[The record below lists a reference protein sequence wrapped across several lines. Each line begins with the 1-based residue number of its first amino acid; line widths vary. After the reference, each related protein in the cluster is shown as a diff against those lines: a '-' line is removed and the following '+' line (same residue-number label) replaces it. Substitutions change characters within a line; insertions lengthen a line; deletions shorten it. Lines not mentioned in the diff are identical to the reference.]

1 MKKISMILCLIVT
14 NICINIKNLLFISS
28 VKKNSSSLLNTV
40 KKHRSIYFLKNF
52 ININKLTNW
61 NTFKRKKKKI
71 IKFSCYSFGNPI
83 HPNNFNVNMM
93 EGLKKA
99 VLVGENPA
107 YIKERLA
114 KYNELKEKKRLDT
127 ELQIKNDEHFKKNI
141 NIELLDGSIR
151 VGECHVTTP
160 FHIASS
166 ISKKLAEDSIVSKI
180 TYLEKVD
187 LELCDIEDAEENS
200 NVSGSGNGNDSGNS
214 AENKHCSGG
223 RTPMLW
229 DMNVPLIGN
238 CKIEFLNI
246 EHEEAKKIFWHSSAH
261 ILGSSLEKIF
271 GGYLTIGPALSEGFY
286 YDIFLGNYAISNEH
300 YKRIEDEFA
309 KLTKENVEFEKVV
322 CTKEEVLELFKYN
335 PFKLELI
342 KSKIPDN
349 KKTSVYK
356 CGEFID
362 LCLGPHIRN
371 TGKVKAFKVLKNS
384 SAYWLGKKDNDSLQ
398 RVYGI
403 SFQKKNELTDYL
415 TFLEDA
421 KKRDHRNVG
430 KKLNFF
436 FFEKDMSPGSGF
448 WFSNGAKIFNKLI
461 DFMRREYR
469 LRKYEEVITPNVFSC
484 DLWKTSGHYQ
494 NYKDCMFIFNVENKE
509 WGMKPMNCPGHC
521 IMFKQMNVSYRSLPI
536 RLADFGVLHRNEITG
551 SLSGL
556 TRVRRFQQDDAHIFC
571 SFEQITKEVVN
582 TLHFLFFVYD
592 LFGFKYELFL
602 STRPKKFIGNI
613 STWDFAE
620 QSLKDALNSVN
631 VEWKLNEGDGAFY
644 GPKIDILV
652 RDSINR
658 THQCGTIQLDFQLP
672 IRFNLQ
678 YKNKDFGVLEDDNEK
693 KEHADLENGS
703 TGGGET
709 KKDYGYDGGNDNDDG
724 NHDRAANLECGNYS
738 GGVQSASDD
747 LLKKGFDRPVII
759 HRAILGSV
767 ERFVAILIEHTAGKL
782 PFWLSPR
789 QAIVLP
795 VSDKFNKY
803 AYYVYE
809 TLNNNFFD
817 VDVDASMNTLNKKIR
832 EAQLKQFNFILV
844 VGEKELTTNTVT
856 VRDRDDPNN
865 QQVYSVNDIV
875 NKFKEMLEVN
885 SCKFNQIIPFQ

>member
-817 VDVDASMNTLNKKIR
+817 VDVDTSMNTLNKKIR